1 MKKKLIFHSNVKR
14 NQPDRYRFCKADMDK
29 HAASTVQWP
38 IKVFQCWKIFHI
50 IWHNSQISVPNGN
63 KPRIESVLI
72 SGVIHSH
79 LFNLKQ
85 SLTCFGDK
93 PLANLYSSVGR
104 TCIFLWCTETELS
117 IAKGSVKKNVLSLYL
132 IRTQSLVWPIYL
144 VV

>member
-1 MKKKLIFHSNVKR
+1 MLDETNLIDIGSAKPTWTSMWLPLFNGLLKSFSVE
-14 NQPDRYRFCKADMDK
+14 RFFISL
-29 HAASTVQWP
+29 STIP
-38 IKVFQCWKIFHI
+38 KF
-50 IWHNSQISVPNGN
+50 SVPSGN